1 MSAAQCSI
9 EIGSG
14 ARCQDPVDLQ
24 APLSLCRH
32 HFLLAHE
39 WVAEDA
45 GLTDLL
51 PSPCLAC
58 GSRLGVK
65 YPSGW
70 LCATCEWRVGSVPDH
85 GLPEPRVDVVYYL
98 RLGAQIKIGT
108 SANPRRRISSVP
120 HDEVLAFEQG
130 DRLLEQSR
138 HQRFASHRI
147 PRTEWF
153 HRNDELS
160 AHIALISR
168 GVADPWSRYDR
179 WRSEALALR
188 G

>member
-1 MSAAQCSI
+1 MSAVTCCVETSS
-9 EIGSG
+9 GS
-14 ARCQDPVDLQ
+14 RCREPVVPQ
-24 APLSLCRH
+24 APISLCLNH
-32 HFLLAHE
+32 LLLAHD
-39 WVAEDA
+39 WVTQDT
-45 GLTDLL
+45 GVTDVL

-70 LCATCEWRVGSVPDH
+70 LCATCEWRVGSIPDT

-98 RLGAQIKIGT
+98 KRGSQIKIGT
-108 SANPRRRISSVP
+108 SANPRRRVASIP
-120 HDEVLAFEQG
+120 HDQVLAFEQG
-130 DRLLEQSR
+130 DRLVEQAR
-138 HQRFASHRI
+138 HHRFASYRI

-153 HRNDELS
+153 HQNDELS

-168 GVADPWSRYDR
+168 GVEDPWSRYDR